1 MNGGISPVFAR
12 DHRFGV
18 WEEFRYFYFL
28 LKMAF
33 FVSYLFPKKLN
44 NIVSPVNRKIYRR
57 EIVFGFFSFLFLFPY
72 RVL

>member
-18 WEEFRYFYFL
+18 WEEILNFFF
-28 LKMAF
+28 AENGI

-57 EIVFGFFSFLFLFPY
+57 EIVFVFFSFLFLFPY